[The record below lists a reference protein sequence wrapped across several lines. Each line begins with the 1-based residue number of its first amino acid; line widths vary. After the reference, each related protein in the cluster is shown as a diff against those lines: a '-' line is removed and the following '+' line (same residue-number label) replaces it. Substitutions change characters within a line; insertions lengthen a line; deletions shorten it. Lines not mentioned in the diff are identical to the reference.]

1 MSNWKKIITSAS
13 FADLNRLDTGYTRI
27 RKKYLNTT
35 ISSAVLVPDFSFTL
49 NDDFSA
55 ASAFVG
61 DSVGENIIG
70 TGVTG
75 LTSTDISNLFDNDS
89 STICSFTSTLAAGAN
104 IYLYFTLD
112 EPRALNS
119 FFTEF
124 SSANVVPSTFTIQ
137 YSNTTPIPG
146 EVTDWHDFGTNG
158 VSAVS
163 ILTNINQDLGPSV
176 TSKYWRVVLN
186 TDHTGTAGLVAI
198 DKLQLLV
205 PLTTNTEI
213 TPSYQLEVTGSTH
226 IRERLKVGNDVD
238 VASDDGAGTIIA
250 YGSGVN
256 GNIVIQTNDNN
267 NDAGISFRNSGGAYT
282 HRIYRTNITS
292 NEADLVIA
300 GGAANSTITALDN
313 FVVIKG
319 GDAAFESTVIGES
332 PGDVN
337 LIGDLSS
344 SATSTASFGTYIGD
358 GSQLS
363 NIAGSGVFAVGFD
376 LTDST
381 DVVNI
386 QHNLDSE
393 FVSITVYTGSIAEG
407 NKRQIIPRE
416 ARVISSEEIQL
427 EFDRPTTGDVI
438 IHRGGNI
445 VSGSAFSYR
454 EELSGQEFYTV
465 AHNLG
470 ELYPIVQFYT
480 SSVDGFPEQM
490 IPKQILA
497 QSSNLIVVAFDTITD
512 GTLVVKR

>member
-27 RKKYLNTT
+27 RGEYLNTT
-35 ISSAVLVPDFSFTL
+35 VTVGANILPNLSFTL
-49 NDDFSA
+49 NDDFRA
-55 ASAFVG
+55 ESAFVG
-61 DSVGENIIG
+61 NSVGENIIG

-75 LTSTDISNLFDNDS
+75 VTTSDISNLFDNDT
-89 STICSFTSTLAAGAN
+89 STICSFTSTLAAGTN

-112 EPRALNS
+112 VPTALRG
-119 FFTEF
+119 FFTEY
-124 SSANVVPSTFTIQ
+124 SAANVVPSTFTIQ
-137 YSNTTPIPG
+137 YSDTTPVPG
-146 EVTDWHDFGTNG
+146 EVTDWHDFGTNDIG
-158 VSAVS
+158 GDIV
-163 ILTNINQDLGPSV
+163 LTSINQDLGPSV
-176 TSKYWRVVLN
+176 TSKYWRLVLN
-186 TDHTGTAGLVAI
+186 TDHTGTSGLVAI
-198 DKLQLLV
+198 DQLQAFI
-205 PLTTNTEI
+205 PSFTNTEI
-213 TPSYQLEVTGSTH
+213 TPNYQLEVTGSTH
-226 IRERLKVGNDVD
+226 IRERLKVGDDVD

-256 GNIVIQTNDNN
+256 GNIVIQTDNNN

-313 FVVIKG
+313 FIVIKG

-416 ARVISSEEIQL
+416 ARVISSEEIRL

-454 EELSGQEFYTV
+454 EAVSGADTYDID
-465 AHNLG
+465 HNLG
-470 ELYPIVQFYT
+470 ESYPIVQFYLPT
-480 SSVDGFPEQM
+480 KVQM
-490 IPKQILA
+490 IPKSVESLNGNTIR
-497 QSSNLIVVAFDTITD
+497 IEFDEDTD
-512 GTLVVKR
+512 GTVVVKR